1 MMKFDKDSHIITMIA
16 KDTGDFIV
24 NVENYTL
31 NEGDEVYFTVNNQL
45 EKPTPLISKKV
56 TVFNKDN
63 TATIRL
69 TSIDTNLQPGTY
81 YYDIQVNTADG
92 RVDTVL
98 GPAKFKI
105 LGGVKY

>member
-1 MMKFDKDSHIITMIA
+1 M
-16 KDTGDFIV
+16 
-24 NVENYTL
+24 
-31 NEGDEVYFTVNNQL
+31 
-45 EKPTPLISKKV
+45 
-56 TVFNKDN
+56 
-63 TATIRL
+63 
-69 TSIDTNLQPGTY
+69 QPGTY